1 MNPNILDALSTM
13 SDKNFVDLDPIFN
26 ANIDEDYDPR
36 CAGITKS
43 SFCNVYHEWIEH
55 CAERMPVSVQSTRD
69 SSLVLLCFALSL
81 LGRRTLGAVSHTTIS
96 RYVKRPLFET
106 VFPILKIIFV
116 LVWNFFYTVFTLY
129 SKVISV

>member
-96 RYVKRPLFET
+96 RYVNIKFYFPNIKSELLF
-106 VFPILKIIFV
+106 
-116 LVWNFFYTVFTLY
+116 
-129 SKVISV
+129 